1 MNFNVME
8 FLDMLIKAPTLFVYS
23 IFKWGKKIDPH
34 KMFLTCVL
42 QEVLILLF
50 FVVYITT
57 PGFNLFGVYVFIAAF
72 IISLAIDYIFILGM
86 PDDKDYWMYIITGN
100 LTEDLYRRASKSKAL
115 SSKLGI
121 EYTKGKKKK
130 HIQEQVVYE
139 DEEEYYGD
147 VIREEY
153 KEEID
158 YNNTGYIDEDVKSKI
173 NIVEDDNDIVEQN
186 DVSMLDDIFNNASV
200 VDNDVDEDEISNEGK
215 CATSLEELSSI
226 GEQTTEDENT
236 YVEETKE
243 VKEKVKETEVVEDEI
258 SKVTEQMQ
266 EFTDNFE
273 FKLMGDISR
282 TNKFGN
288 ATDSLRINI
297 QMDGYENNSEEQT
310 MKVDDSDEI

>member
-1 MNFNVME
+1 MNFNVMK

-50 FVVYITT
+50 FIVYITT
-57 PGFNLFGVYVFIAAF
+57 PGYNLFGVFVFIAAF
-72 IISLAIDYIFILGM
+72 VISLAIDYIFILGM

-130 HIQEQVVYE
+130 PVKEQVIYE
-139 DEEEYYGD
+139 DEEEYYDD
-147 VIREEY
+147 VTREEY
-153 KEEID
+153 KDEID
-158 YNNTGYIDEDVKSKI
+158 YNNTEYLDEYVKSKI
-173 NIVEDDNDIVEQN
+173 SIVEDDSDIVEQN

-200 VDNDVDEDEISNEGK
+200 VDEVDEDETSNEGK
-215 CATSLEELSSI
+215 YETTLEDLASM
-226 GEQTTEDENT
+226 GEQTAVEENT

-243 VKEKVKETEVVEDEI
+243 EVKETKVVEDEI

-273 FKLMGDISR
+273 SKLMDDISR

-288 ATDSLRINI
+288 ATNSLRINI
-297 QMDGYENNSEEQT
+297 QMDGYDNNGEEQT